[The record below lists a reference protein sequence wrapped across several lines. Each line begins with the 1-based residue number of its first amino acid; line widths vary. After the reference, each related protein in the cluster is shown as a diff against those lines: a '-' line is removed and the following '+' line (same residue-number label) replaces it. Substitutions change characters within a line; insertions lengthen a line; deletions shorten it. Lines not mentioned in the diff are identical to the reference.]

1 MTEIRRYSTPIGL
14 VGILCVGLFW
24 LALLSPARV
33 DAFLRPY
40 GLYVWFGVLLAA
52 VVLPTIAALVGS
64 KRWLFATG
72 LAVITLVKFFL
83 GVTS

>member
-1 MTEIRRYSTPIGL
+1 MIEIRRYSTLIGL
-14 VGILCVGLFW
+14 LGILCVCLFW
-24 LALLSPARV
+24 VALLSPARI
-33 DAFLRPY
+33 DALLRPY

-52 VVLPTIAALVGS
+52 IVLPTFAALVGS

-72 LAVITLVKFFL
+72 LAVITFVKFFI